1 MKDLNNIYGNQRG
14 IDNTFTKSVRL
25 LYLCI
30 RISVPDM
37 NTSATLRLLDNI
49 ILAFNINGVYNID
62 WFNTMATE
70 KNIINSSSIDNLK
83 KYFTI

>member
-1 MKDLNNIYGNQRG
+1 MIY
-14 IDNTFTKSVRL
+14 
-25 LYLCI
+25 LYLFGTCFHFI
-30 RISVPDM
+30 YVFMII
-37 NTSATLRLLDNI
+37 DNI

-70 KNIINSSSIDNLK
+70 KNIISSSSIDNLK